1 MVNNQKRNIQLTDK
15 QKLFVKEYL
24 IDLNATQ
31 AAIRSGYSEDTAKQ
45 IGSENLSKPYLQEA
59 IQKEMS
65 KRSNKT
71 EITAEYVLNGIKTL
85 IENSEQENSKL
96 KGYEL
101 LGKHLKLFV
110 DKVETNIDGKLEIVM
125 DNDMK
130 ELAK

>member
-1 MVNNQKRNIQLTDK
+1 MVNNQKRNMQLTDK

-31 AAIRSGYSEDTAKQ
+31 AAIRAGYSEDTAAEQASRLLTKVK
-45 IGSENLSKPYLQEA
+45 IKEEV
-59 IQKEMS
+59 QKGMD
-65 KRSNKT
+65 KRASKT